1 MLGYHFYLKKMHAYL
16 TRKMFYCYKKSIKIR
31 NTHIQRFNFYIYIDF
46 LNLSMNFHVSPMY
59 IITMLFNYSCLANR
73 CGCQKKIV
81 QRKYFLL
88 PLEKGFWENQNNLKS
103 TCKYL
108 YIKTTKNNKWLK
120 KERNSRFR
128 VASFQNTR

>member
-1 MLGYHFYLKKMHAYL
+1 MHAYL

-59 IITMLFNYSCLANR
+59 IITMLCNYSCLANICR
-73 CGCQKKIV
+73 CQKKDSSEKILSG
-81 QRKYFLL
+81 KFLTGLL
-88 PLEKGFWENQNNLKS
+88 PLEKGFWKTQNNLQS